1 MLSGEL
7 SVMLRN
13 DRRPLYVQ
21 AEEALMKLLNADYRA
36 GDRLPPEPQLA
47 LQLGISRST
56 LREAMRSF
64 EERGLISRR
73 QGVGTFVTAPSNG
86 AVIES
91 GLESLESVDAL
102 ARRKGLDV
110 ADRDVEIT
118 ETPADELV
126 ACRLRLAPGAPVV
139 KVARTK
145 IADGRPVAYIVD
157 IVPASIVALDELRA
171 GFHGSVLDFLQ
182 ARGRPALSYA
192 WAHIISTVAGAGLAA
207 RLQALPTTPLLL
219 LEESLYST
227 DGAPVEFSQNYFI
240 STFFQFHVVRRIGG

>member
-1 MLSGEL
+1 MK
-7 SVMLRN
+7 LRN
-13 DRRPLYVQ
+13 DPRPLYVQ
-21 AEEALMKLLNADYRA
+21 AEEALMRLLNADYRA

-110 ADRDVEIT
+110 TDRDVEIT
-118 ETPADELV
+118 ETSADEET
-126 ACRLRLAPGAPVV
+126 ARRLRLLPAAPVV
-139 KVARTK
+139 QVVRAK
-145 IADGRPVAYIVD
+145 IADGRPVAYMVD

-182 ARGRPALSYA
+182 ARGRPALAYA
-192 WAHIISTVAGAGLAA
+192 WARIISTVAGANLAL
-207 RLQALPTTPLLL
+207 RLEAMPTTPLLL
-219 LEESLYST
+219 IEETLYSA
-227 DGAPVEFSQNYFI
+227 DAAPVEFSQNYFI
-240 STFFQFHVVRRIGG
+240 PTYFQFHVIRRIGG